1 VQLPVRLNNH
11 QPLSLHPHYLRFF
24 NSAMTKQGK
33 AELFLLLV
41 TLIWGSTFVITKY
54 VLQDSGPFLYTAI
67 RFLIAS
73 VIFAAIF
80 FPRIRTINTSS
91 FLKGAILGFL
101 LFIGFATQTVGL
113 LYTTASKSAFITG
126 MMVVFTPIC
135 QMFIERKYPNAGNL
149 IGVVL
154 VTIGL
159 YSLTSPTG
167 AHFNVGDGLTLICAL
182 SFGFYIVYLD
192 IFSQECEPAQ
202 LTFIQF
208 VTTAALAGIS
218 FLFFEDFRWRW
229 TIHLTLEV
237 LYLALFATVIAIY
250 VQAKYQKDTTPT
262 RSAVIF
268 SVEPVIASVFAYFL
282 LEEHVGN
289 AGLAGAALIFCG
301 VIVSEFSES
310 LIKAFKIAG

>member
-1 VQLPVRLNNH
+1 
-11 QPLSLHPHYLRFF
+11 
-24 NSAMTKQGK
+24 MTKQGK

-41 TLIWGSTFVITKY
+41 TLIWGSTFVVTKY
-54 VLQDSGPFLYTAI
+54 VLRDSGPFLYTTI

-73 VIFAAIF
+73 VIFAAVF
-80 FPRIRTINTSS
+80 FPQIRTINKSS
-91 FLKGAILGFL
+91 FLRGSILGLL

-135 QMFIERKYPNAGNL
+135 QMFIERRIPNPGNL

-159 YSLTSPTG
+159 YFLTSPTG
-167 AHFNVGDGLTLICAL
+167 SQFNVGDGLTLICAL

-192 IFSQECEPAQ
+192 IFSQDCEPAH
-202 LTFIQF
+202 LTFVQF
-208 VTTAALAGIS
+208 VATAMLAGIS
-218 FLFFEDFRWRW
+218 FLLFEGFRLHWSARF
-229 TIHLTLEV
+229 TMGV
-237 LYLALFATVIAIY
+237 LYLALFATVIAIF

-268 SVEPVIASVFAYFL
+268 SVEPVIAAIFAYFL
-282 LEEHVGN
+282 LEEQIAS
-289 AGLAGAALIFCG
+289 AGLVGAALIMCG

-310 LIKAFKIAG
+310 LLKAFRITG

>member
-1 VQLPVRLNNH
+1 
-11 QPLSLHPHYLRFF
+11 
-24 NSAMTKQGK
+24 MTRQSK

-41 TLIWGSTFVITKY
+41 TLIWGSTFVTTKY

-73 VIFAAIF
+73 AIFAAIYF
-80 FPRIRTINTSS
+80 QKVRSTTRAA
-91 FLKGAILGFL
+91 FLKGSILGFL
-101 LFIGFATQTVGL
+101 LFVGFATQTVGL

-135 QMFIERKYPNAGNL
+135 QMVIERKIPNAGNL

-154 VTIGL
+154 VTVGL
-159 YSLTSPTG
+159 YFLTSPTG
-167 AHFNVGDGLTLICAL
+167 SQFNLGDGLTLICAL
-182 SFGFYIVYLD
+182 SFGFYIVYID

-202 LTFIQF
+202 LTFVQF
-208 VTTAALAGIS
+208 ITTATLAGIG
-218 FLFFEDFRWRW
+218 FLFFEDFRLQW
-229 TIHLTLEV
+229 TARFTAGV

-268 SVEPVIASVFAYFL
+268 SVEPVIAAIFAYFL
-282 LEEHVGN
+282 LEEHIGD
-289 AGLAGAALIFCG
+289 AGLTGAALIMCG

-310 LIKAFKIAG
+310 LLGAFKKAG